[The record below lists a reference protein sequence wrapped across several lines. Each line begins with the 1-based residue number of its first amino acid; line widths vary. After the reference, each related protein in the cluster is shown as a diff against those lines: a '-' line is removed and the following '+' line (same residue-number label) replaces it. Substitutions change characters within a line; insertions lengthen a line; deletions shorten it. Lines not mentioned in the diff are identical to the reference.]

1 MCIRVSTLALAA
13 KARADASAALAKAQ
27 AEAKAASEAAAREA
41 EAREAAAQA
50 EAAALAAAYRN
61 PQYEALEATLAATPL
76 SRLDT
81 VAVNQLR
88 AGYVAV
94 VDTETVAHPEIA
106 EAATM
111 RLRQLELA
119 VDLNLAR
126 TDIEAARQRIQRSQ
140 EDLNAQLRRMDE
152 APDYAL
158 RGKLAVSPIF
168 DGTEKP
174 LLYRLQDPFSGRSLA
189 YVSPDAAVDV
199 RGMLGQRVG
208 IVGSVTWDPNL
219 GVMRITPERVDLVSV
234 TPPS

>member
-1 MCIRVSTLALAA
+1 VAGWSDALVWACMLPSGSQVQILDTQVVDAETTGTVPYVVHRVALPPQAGGWVPESSIRPLNDQERASLSGRAGNAPDWMHHQPTSPLEDWKAWSDSRPQWKEMLAA

-126 TDIEAARQRIQRSQ
+126 TDIEAARQ
-140 EDLNAQLRRMDE
+140 
-152 APDYAL
+152 
-158 RGKLAVSPIF
+158 
-168 DGTEKP
+168 
-174 LLYRLQDPFSGRSLA
+174 
-189 YVSPDAAVDV
+189 
-199 RGMLGQRVG
+199 
-208 IVGSVTWDPNL
+208 
-219 GVMRITPERVDLVSV
+219 
-234 TPPS
+234 